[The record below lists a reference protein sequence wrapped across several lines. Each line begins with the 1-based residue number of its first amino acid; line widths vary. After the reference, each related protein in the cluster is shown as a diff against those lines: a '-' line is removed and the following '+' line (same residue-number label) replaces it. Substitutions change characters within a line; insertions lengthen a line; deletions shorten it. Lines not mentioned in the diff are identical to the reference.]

1 MDKQIT
7 EHYQI
12 TIKRLETAKSQTD
25 LAELARYHRTRVQEF
40 QHERLIHLLVTF
52 FFAGLF
58 LASLAAFLATAAMG
72 LAMNCLLGLL
82 ALILFV
88 LELAYIRHYYRLENG
103 VQRLYELTVMIDDKH
118 QEGQNIVQGE
128 FVIIESPFKGNT
140 PAEEAENIAYAKEVM
155 RDSLYRGEAP
165 FASHLLYPQM
175 LDDANEHERRMGIE
189 AGLLIGRSADRTVVY
204 TDRGISP
211 GMKQGIKRA
220 EDEGRPVEYRS
231 LYSSDRRQNDKD

>member
-25 LAELARYHRTRVQEF
+25 LAELAHYHRTRVQEF

-88 LELAYIRHYYRLENG
+88 LELAYIRHYYQLENG

-118 QEGQNIVQGE
+118 QEEDIVQGE

-140 PAEEAENIAYAKEVM
+140 PAEEAENIAYAKEAM

-175 LDDANEHERRMGIE
+175 LDDADEDERRMGIE

-220 EDEGRPVEYRS
+220 EDEGRPVEYRL
-231 LYSSDRRQNDKD
+231 LYGSDRRQNDKN

>member
-12 TIKRLETAKSQTD
+12 VIKRLETAKSQTD

-58 LASLAAFLATAAMG
+58 LASLAAFLATAVMG

-88 LELAYIRHYYRLENG
+88 LELAYIRHYYQLENG
-103 VQRLYELTVMIDDKH
+103 VQRLYELTVA
-118 QEGQNIVQGE
+118 
-128 FVIIESPFKGNT
+128 IEEKRF
-140 PAEEAENIAYAKEVM
+140 AK
-155 RDSLYRGEAP
+155 DWA
-165 FASHLLYPQM
+165 
-175 LDDANEHERRMGIE
+175 
-189 AGLLIGRSADRTVVY
+189 
-204 TDRGISP
+204 
-211 GMKQGIKRA
+211 
-220 EDEGRPVEYRS
+220 
-231 LYSSDRRQNDKD
+231 

>member
-1 MDKQIT
+1 M
-7 EHYQI
+7 
-12 TIKRLETAKSQTD
+12 
-25 LAELARYHRTRVQEF
+25 
-40 QHERLIHLLVTF
+40 
-52 FFAGLF
+52 
-58 LASLAAFLATAAMG
+58 
-72 LAMNCLLGLL
+72 
-82 ALILFV
+82 
-88 LELAYIRHYYRLENG
+88 
-103 VQRLYELTVMIDDKH
+103 
-118 QEGQNIVQGE
+118 QGE
-128 FVIIESPFKGNT
+128 FVIIESPFKGRT
-140 PAEEAENIAYAKEVM
+140 PAEEAENIEYARKAM

-231 LYSSDRRQNDKD
+231 LYGSDRRQNDKN

>member
-12 TIKRLETAKSQTD
+12 VIKRLETAKSQTD

-58 LASLAAFLATAAMG
+58 LASLAAFLATAVMG

-88 LELAYIRHYYRLENG
+88 LELAYIRHYYQLENG
-103 VQRLYELTVMIDDKH
+103 VQRLYELTVA
-118 QEGQNIVQGE
+118 
-128 FVIIESPFKGNT
+128 IEEKRF
-140 PAEEAENIAYAKEVM
+140 AK
-155 RDSLYRGEAP
+155 
-165 FASHLLYPQM
+165 
-175 LDDANEHERRMGIE
+175 
-189 AGLLIGRSADRTVVY
+189 DR
-204 TDRGISP
+204 I
-211 GMKQGIKRA
+211 
-220 EDEGRPVEYRS
+220 
-231 LYSSDRRQNDKD
+231 

>member
-12 TIKRLETAKSQTD
+12 VIKRLETAKSQTD

-58 LASLAAFLATAAMG
+58 LVSLAAFLATAAMG

-88 LELAYIRHYYRLENG
+88 LELAYIRHYYQLENG
-103 VQRLYELTVMIDDKH
+103 VQRLYELTVAIEENR
-118 QEGQNIVQGE
+118 QEGKI
-128 FVIIESPFKGNT
+128 
-140 PAEEAENIAYAKEVM
+140 
-155 RDSLYRGEAP
+155 
-165 FASHLLYPQM
+165 
-175 LDDANEHERRMGIE
+175 
-189 AGLLIGRSADRTVVY
+189 
-204 TDRGISP
+204 
-211 GMKQGIKRA
+211 
-220 EDEGRPVEYRS
+220 
-231 LYSSDRRQNDKD
+231 